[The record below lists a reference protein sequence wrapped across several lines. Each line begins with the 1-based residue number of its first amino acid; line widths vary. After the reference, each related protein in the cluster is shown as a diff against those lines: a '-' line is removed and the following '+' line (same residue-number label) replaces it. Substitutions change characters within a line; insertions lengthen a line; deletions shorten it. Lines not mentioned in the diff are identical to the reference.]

1 MQHRIGWIK
10 VNESQQAAMVTVQHM
25 LALLSTVKRGS
36 ARALCWPPAAA
47 FGLISD
53 GSLLADITRD
63 QAQAAEP
70 QVQVVA
76 AVDVSW
82 PA

>member
-1 MQHRIGWIK
+1 MQHRIGRIK
-10 VNESQQAAMVTVQHM
+10 VNESQQAAMNTVQHM

-47 FGLISD
+47 SRLISD
-53 GSLLADITRD
+53 GPLLADISRD

-70 QVQVVA
+70 QVQVA
-76 AVDVSW
+76 EAVDVSW